1 MSESDKLETVDENR
15 STHRGS
21 LLSMVLGPSMDER
34 LACSFCL
41 PCGLVRRRLLLEEL
55 ILVDNVFGEVLAS
68 RCHGALVRRDDGGGV
83 ASPRW

>member
-1 MSESDKLETVDENR
+1 MLESDKLETMDANR

-21 LLSMVLGPSMDER
+21 SLSMVLGPSMDER
-34 LACSFCL
+34 LACSFRL
-41 PCGLVRRRLLLEEL
+41 HCGLVLRLLLLEEL